1 MKFEK
6 VSYEQFKNDY
16 NNMDDNLRRWNYEWF
31 SSHDIPSDDYIREI
45 YDNIELPTRSTK
57 SSAGYD
63 FKLPYSF
70 NGNGSNG
77 LLVTGIK
84 CQLDDD
90 KVLMLYPRSSLGIKK
105 GFRLK
110 NTTGVV
116 DADYYNN
123 RNNEGH
129 IMFDFDS
136 FEEIDFHR
144 GDKYMQGVIIQ
155 YFKVDEDNTNETRNG
170 GFGSTNKGEI

>member
-6 VSYEQFKNDY
+6 VSYEQFKKDY
-16 NNMDDNLRRWNYEWF
+16 LKMDEKLRKWNSDWE
-31 SSHDIPSDDYIREI
+31 DISNYPSDENIREI
-45 YDNIELPTRSTK
+45 YNNIELPTRSTK

-70 NGNGSNG
+70 CAMQSNT

-84 CQLDDD
+84 CELDDD
-90 KVLMLYPRSSLGIKK
+90 KVLMLYPRSSLGVKK
-105 GFRLK
+105 GFRLT

-123 RNNEGH
+123 ENNEGH
-129 IMFDFDS
+129 IMFDFVASDYVG
-136 FEEIDFHR
+136 FHK

-155 YFKVDEDNTNETRNG
+155 YFKVDEDDTNETRSG
-170 GFGSTNKGEI
+170 GFGSTNKGE